1 LHKKDSVA
9 KLLAE
14 LEEMYFTSSKENLAF
29 LEEIGEQ
36 PISDKVL
43 YINLIGRSSFD
54 TDKLQKLLPATKEMD
69 EETRELIL
77 TECKY
82 YHYIKKQ
89 QKQIEKMNSYINVKI
104 PDDFVYDG
112 LAGLSL
118 EIVEKLKKTKPA
130 TLFAASQISGVTPA
144 AIDVILMYVKLLKK

>member
-1 LHKKDSVA
+1 
-9 KLLAE
+9 
-14 LEEMYFTSSKENLAF
+14 
-29 LEEIGEQ
+29 
-36 PISDKVL
+36 
-43 YINLIGRSSFD
+43 
-54 TDKLQKLLPATKEMD
+54 
-69 EETRELIL
+69 
-77 TECKY
+77 
-82 YHYIKKQ
+82 
-89 QKQIEKMNSYINVKI
+89 MNSYINVKI